1 MAWHASVLLSLP
13 YSSSRNGLNRIEL
26 YFVIPPAL
34 ALSHTH
40 NKHKQTHTV
49 VCNARAKGLSELLKN
64 IILFATDEETLEL
77 GQFLGITTYYSKEI
91 FELMPKNAARAYA
104 DKTFKAIMAA
114 KVYCVHL
121 VSQLGY
127 NILYQD
133 VDVIW
138 YKNPLPWFHNTSN
151 PFYNFDMYYQD
162 DGNHALYYAP
172 YSANTGFYFIRNNPE
187 TQYFF
192 NALLMNSDLI
202 IATSSH
208 QIALISLLNEH
219 TSMYGLKVKIW
230 ERNLEEFPGGYTFHY
245 KKDYMKKLMTN
256 EVHPYIFHMS
266 WYVML

>member
-1 MAWHASVLLSLP
+1 MHPFYFFYRTVL
-13 YSSSRNGLNRIEL
+13 YSSRMNRIES
-26 YFVIPPAL
+26 YYVIPPAL

-40 NKHKQTHTV
+40 NKHKHTHTV

-202 IATSSH
+202 IASSSH
-208 QIALISLLNEH
+208 QIALISLLNCLLY
-219 TSMYGLKVKIW
+219 TSPSP
-230 ERNLEEFPGGYTFHY
+230 R
-245 KKDYMKKLMTN
+245 D
-256 EVHPYIFHMS
+256 S
-266 WYVML
+266 R